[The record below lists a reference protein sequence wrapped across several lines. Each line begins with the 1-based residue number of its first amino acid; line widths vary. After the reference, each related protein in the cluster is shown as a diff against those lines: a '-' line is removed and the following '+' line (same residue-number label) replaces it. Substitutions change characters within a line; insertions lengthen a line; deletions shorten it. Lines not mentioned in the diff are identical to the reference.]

1 VNEMSFVKMY
11 ADMESMLRA
20 DNKHPDQHKGKS
32 PVDLM
37 NWECYH
43 NMRQVLTSNIITWV
57 YFSETFSKD
66 KFNITY
72 DDMINNIQEFM
83 VLI

>member
-1 VNEMSFVKMY
+1 MY
-11 ADMESMLRA
+11 ADIDSMLRA

-43 NMRQVLTSNIITWV
+43 SLRISLISILTTWV
-57 YFSETFSKD
+57 YFSETFSND

-72 DDMINNIQEFM
+72 DDMLNNAQELM
-83 VLI
+83 DRCQI